1 MPTLEEY
8 ASDPDDMALDLPP
21 AVQDPAANQI
31 PAAFKGKSPA
41 LPQDFANEAAIPK
54 AMRVAIDGSFVKPL
68 NDEYP
73 KRVQFLS
80 WDTLY
85 PIYIDKKRPQQDGG
99 RRVNAKLAIEWPF
112 AEQMAKA
119 CRMLGFEA
127 VFEASRPLKT
137 HPKDWENPGR
147 VKVQLRTAEG
157 TPRNSTIKNK
167 RILLARICSVLA
179 PHQPK
184 PPAATESNPH
194 PVVPIH
200 LRLPANSPAIS
211 HGTLAEAING
221 GGPFGGMLGG
231 MLGGGA
237 DDEEDEKDKVAKP
250 SPFEEERKR
259 QEQMA
264 KALKAKKVRMKRR

>member
-21 AVQDPAANQI
+21 VAPPPAS
-31 PAAFKGKSPA
+31 AAYKGKGPA
-41 LPQDFANEAAIPK
+41 VPMDDLPADGSIPK
-54 AMRVAIDGSFVKPL
+54 AVRVTADGQFGKPL
-68 NDEYP
+68 SDEYT
-73 KRVQFLS
+73 K

-85 PIYIDKKRPQQDGG
+85 PIYIDRKRPQQDGG
-99 RRVNAKLAIEWPF
+99 RRVNAKVAVEWPL

-119 CRMLGFEA
+119 CRMLGFEV
-127 VFEASRPLKT
+127 VFEPLKT

-167 RILLARICSVLA
+167 RILLTRICALLA
-179 PHQPK
+179 PHQPT
-184 PPAATESNPH
+184 PPPATESNPH
-194 PVVPIH
+194 PLAPIH

-211 HGTLAEAING
+211 HGSLAEAIKG

-237 DDEEDEKDKVAKP
+237 GGDDDEDAEGANGAAPAKANP
-250 SPFEEERKR
+250 YEEERKR

-264 KALKAKKVRMKRR
+264 KALKAKKVRVKRR

>member
-21 AVQDPAANQI
+21 AAAPTPAAS
-31 PAAFKGKSPA
+31 AAYEKGKGPA
-41 LPQDFANEAAIPK
+41 VDEPLGHDGSIPK
-54 AMRVAIDGSFVKPL
+54 ALWVAPDGQFVKPL
-68 NDEYP
+68 NDEYT
-73 KRVQFLS
+73 K

-85 PIYIDKKRPQQDGG
+85 PIYIDRKRPQQDGG
-99 RRVNAKLAIEWPF
+99 RRVNAKIALEWPF

-127 VFEASRPLKT
+127 VFEPLKT

-147 VKVQLRTAEG
+147 VKVQLRTSEG
-157 TPRNSTIKNK
+157 TPRNPAIKNK
-167 RILLARICSVLA
+167 RILLARMCAILA

-184 PPAATESNPH
+184 LPAATESNPN
-194 PVVPIH
+194 PVIPIH

-211 HGTLAEAING
+211 HGTLADAIKG

-231 MLGGGA
+231 MLGGAGGA
-237 DDEEDEKDKVAKP
+237 GDDDDSEGAAAAAAKP
-250 SPFEEERKR
+250 NPYEEERKR

-264 KALKAKKVRMKRR
+264 KALKAKKVRVKRR